1 LGRLADETMDDP
13 KCKIYSAN
21 TIIALYSLYDFRVL
35 CLTNNK
41 RQVDCGPQSEKDV

>member
-21 TIIALYSLYDFRVL
+21 TIITLYSLGYFRVL